1 MSDRHVLPPY
11 SLRMTAELRQML
23 EESAGKT
30 KRSLNAEII
39 ARLEESFR
47 PRTLDEV
54 ESAKT
59 QELGK
64 ELATLSI
71 ESFRLNQLMD
81 DLLEK
86 AKTPLNEDDTAELE
100 SLVVHV
106 AEKIGKVERTKHQK
120 LMALE
125 LLKR

>member
-1 MSDRHVLPPY
+1 
-11 SLRMTAELRQML
+11 ML
-23 EESAGKT
+23 EDSAGKT

-86 AKTPLNEDDTAELE
+86 AKTPLNEEDTAELE